1 MNDQVNDQ
9 MSDQVSKQ
17 MSDQAS
23 NNQSNPP
30 QLETELAN
38 ILEPKANPQ
47 ALHRA
52 ANILQAGGLVAFP
65 TETVYG
71 LGANALN
78 AEAVHNIYLA
88 KGRPSDNPLIVHIA
102 EEKALDEL
110 VSAISPQARLL
121 IAEFWPGPLTL
132 VLPRSAQVS
141 DLVTGGLDTVAVRM
155 PNHPVALAL
164 LKEAGVPVA
173 APSANLSGKPSP
185 TTAQHV
191 WQDLAGRV
199 EMIIDSGPVGV
210 GVEST
215 VLDLTTPTPMILRPG
230 GVTAE
235 MLEQVLGL
243 KPSFDP
249 TLNSIGAADCSE
261 QEKQFVP
268 RSPGM
273 KYTHYS
279 PEARVLLVEG
289 DLPAMMDTIQS
300 LAREQL
306 AQGVQVGIMATQ
318 ETQQAYAEGVII
330 TVGTRVDLTTVAAN
344 LYWCLRE
351 FDARKVQVILAE
363 GFSQVG
369 LGAAI
374 MNRLTKAAE
383 RVIKV

>member
-1 MNDQVNDQ
+1 
-9 MSDQVSKQ
+9 MSDK
-17 MSDQAS
+17 
-23 NNQSNPP
+23 
-30 QLETELAN
+30 LETELVT
-38 ILEPKANPQ
+38 ILETKANPQ

-52 ANILQAGGLVAFP
+52 ASILQSGGLVAFP

-78 AEAVHNIYLA
+78 AEAVGKIYLA

-102 EEKALDEL
+102 VEKALDNL
-110 VSAISPQARLL
+110 VTAISPQARLL
-121 IAEFWPGPLTL
+121 MAEFWPGPLTL

-185 TTAQHV
+185 TTARHV

-249 TLNSIGAADCSE
+249 ALSSIGNTDCAE
-261 QEKQFVP
+261 EKQFIP

-289 DLPAMMDTIQS
+289 DLPAMLDTIQS

-306 AQGVQVGIMATQ
+306 AQGVQVGIMATR
-318 ETQQAYAEGVII
+318 ETQQAYAEGIVI
-330 TVGTRVDLTTVAAN
+330 TVGTRADLTTVAAN
-344 LYWCLRE
+344 LYRCLRE
-351 FDARKVQVILAE
+351 FDARNVQVILAE
-363 GFSQVG
+363 GFNQAG

-383 RVIKV
+383 RVIQV